1 MTKLLLNE
9 IIELKERRK
18 VLEAELGLSTEDI
31 HIFNKNEI
39 QQIIQHKN
47 DEETYYNLE
56 EVALKLQEDT
66 ELYLEKHLN
75 ND

>member
-9 IIELKERRK
+9 IIELKEQRK

-31 HIFNKNEI
+31 HIFNKDEI
-39 QQIIQHKN
+39 QQIIQHTN
-47 DEETYYNLE
+47 DEETYFNLE

-66 ELYLEKHLN
+66 DLYLEKHSSV
-75 ND
+75 D

>member
-1 MTKLLLNE
+1 MTELLLNE
-9 IIELKERRK
+9 IIELKEKRK

-39 QQIIQHKN
+39 QQIMQHEN

-56 EVALKLQEDT
+56 EVALKLQEDID
-66 ELYLEKHLN
+66 LYLGEH
-75 ND
+75 

>member
-1 MTKLLLNE
+1 MKDLLLNE

-39 QQIIQHKN
+39 REIVNHRN
-47 DEETYYNLE
+47 DEETYYHLE
-56 EVALKLQEDT
+56 EVTTRLQEDT
-66 ELYLEKHLN
+66 ELYIKRHEKA
-75 ND
+75 

>member
-9 IIELKERRK
+9 IIELKEQRK

-31 HIFNKNEI
+31 HIFNKDEI
-39 QQIIQHKN
+39 QQIIQHTN
-47 DEETYYNLE
+47 DEKTYYNLE

-66 ELYLEKHLN
+66 DLYLEKHSSV
-75 ND
+75 D

>member
-9 IIELKERRK
+9 IIELKEKRK

-31 HIFNKNEI
+31 HIFNKSEI
-39 QQIIQHKN
+39 QQIMQHKN

-56 EVALKLQEDT
+56 EVALKIQEDID
-66 ELYLEKHLN
+66 LYLEKH
-75 ND
+75 

>member
-9 IIELKERRK
+9 MIELKEKRK

-31 HIFNKNEI
+31 HIFNKGEI
-39 QQIIQHKN
+39 QQIIHHKN

-66 ELYLEKHLN
+66 DLYLQRHSS

>member
-9 IIELKERRK
+9 IIELKEKRK

-31 HIFNKNEI
+31 HIFNKDEI
-39 QQIIQHKN
+39 QQIIQHTN
-47 DEETYYNLE
+47 DEKTYYNLE

-66 ELYLEKHLN
+66 DLYLEKHSSV
-75 ND
+75 D